1 MILSAMMISGIAIL
15 AAGTWLMRFA
25 GYKLGNRI
33 PFSERTRTL
42 LSDAAVV
49 LLLAVAAIATFFEG
63 QHFAGAAR
71 LIGVLAALFLAW
83 RKAPL
88 ILVIISA
95 GLVTAA
101 VRYLGLP

>member
-1 MILSAMMISGIAIL
+1 MMSTTMMLGGVALL
-15 AAGTWLMRFA
+15 ATGTWLMRFT

-33 PFSERTRTL
+33 ALSERTRTL

-49 LLLAVAAIATFFEG
+49 LLLAVAATATLFEG
-63 QHFAGAAR
+63 QQFAGFAR
-71 LIGVLAALFLAW
+71 LTGVLVALLLAW

-95 GLVTAA
+95 GVVTAA
-101 VRYLGLP
+101 VRYFGVA